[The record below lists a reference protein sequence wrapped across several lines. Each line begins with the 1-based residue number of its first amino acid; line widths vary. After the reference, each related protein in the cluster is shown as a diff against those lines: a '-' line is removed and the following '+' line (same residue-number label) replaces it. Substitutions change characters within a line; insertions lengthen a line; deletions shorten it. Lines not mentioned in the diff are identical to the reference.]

1 MAELECRLCGGKELS
16 AVVERPRSAV
26 LQNRVFESVAQARA
40 AQAGRLDIRRCGACG
55 FMHNYAFDP
64 ALVEYVPEYENE
76 QGNSAHFRAHM
87 ANLIDEIA
95 VAADALASSETDA
108 LSVVDIGCGQGG
120 FLEAVLLRLTARA
133 GGFGFDAA
141 FRGAEVE
148 TGKRRYYRRYFDGA
162 TGHLVPDGAVIMVT
176 RHVIE
181 HVPDPIGFL
190 RGIRAAIRPAQQV
203 RLYIETPCA
212 EWIFRNRVVQDFFYE
227 HCNYWTADSL
237 SFAAA
242 RAGFATARV
251 QHVFSGQYLWL
262 EAVPDPEMAPTAP
275 YPHAQTEEGLVAAYR
290 AAEAATL
297 GNWQKRLL
305 TMAADGGVALW
316 GAGGKG
322 VTMAA
327 LLDPQAEHIACL
339 IDINQNKQGRFV
351 PVTGH
356 PVVDAQTAVG
366 RYGVRTAIV
375 MNPNYRDEIAAA
387 LATEG
392 LQITLINE
400 TEVRP

>member
-1 MAELECRLCGGKELS
+1 MAELECRLCGGENLS

-26 LQNRVFESVAQARA
+26 LQNRVFESAAEARA
-40 AQAGRLDIRRCGACG
+40 ARAGQLDIRRCAACG

-87 ANLIDEIA
+87 AGLIDQIA
-95 VAADALASSETDA
+95 SAADAMASREA
-108 LSVVDIGCGQGG
+108 GPLSVVDIGCGQGG
-120 FLEAVLLRLTARA
+120 FLEEVLSRLGTRA
-133 GGFGFDAA
+133 CGFGFDAA

-148 TGKRRYYRRYFDGA
+148 TGDRRYYRRYFDGA
-162 TGHLVPDGAVIMVT
+162 TGYLVPDGPVIMVT

-181 HVPDPIGFL
+181 HVPDPVGFL

-242 RAGFATARV
+242 RAGFATAGVR
-251 QHVFSGQYLWL
+251 HVFSGQYLWL
-262 EAVPDPEMAPTAP
+262 EAMPEAEAAQADAHPDTISDGALIE
-275 YPHAQTEEGLVAAYR
+275 AYR

-297 GNWQKRLL
+297 GNWRNRVHA
-305 TMAADGGVALW
+305 MAKEGGVALW

-322 VTMAA
+322 VTMAS
-327 LLDPQAEHIACL
+327 LLDPQAEEIACL
-339 IDINQNKQGRFV
+339 IDINCNKQGRFV

-356 PVVDAQTAVG
+356 PVVDARTAVT

-387 LATEG
+387 LDGEG
-392 LQITLINE
+392 LQITLVDE